1 MSELA
6 IISVTPNL
14 ALDIKRNEII
24 EKIISRL
31 TELKLVDAK
40 YKNSA
45 DILLL
50 ICNLVEHLTRD
61 KKLSKKDIVL
71 EIFSRLFVLS
81 ADESVILESNIEFL
95 HSNKAIKKLSKF
107 YLFACGAYEYLFRS
121 KKKEN

>member
-1 MSELA
+1 MSDLS

-14 ALDIKRNEII
+14 ALDIKRIEIV

-31 TELKLVDAK
+31 TELKLNDAK

-61 KKLSKKDIVL
+61 KKLSKKEIVL
-71 EIFSRLFVLS
+71 EIFSRVFVLT
-81 ADESVILESNIEFL
+81 AEENAILESNIEFL

-121 KKKEN
+121 KKKA

>member
-71 EIFSRLFVLS
+71 EIITRVYSLTP
-81 ADESVILESNIEFL
+81 DESVILESNIEFL

-121 KKKEN
+121 KKKA

>member
-31 TELKLVDAK
+31 TELKLVDDK

-61 KKLSKKDIVL
+61 KKISKKVIVL
-71 EIFSRLFVLS
+71 EIFSRVFVLS
-81 ADESVILESNIEFL
+81 ADERAIIESNIEFL
-95 HSNKAIKKLSKF
+95 HSNRAIKKLSKF
-107 YLFACGAYEYLFRS
+107 YLFCCSMREYFF
-121 KKKEN
+121 KKKRE

>member
-1 MSELA
+1 MSELSV
-6 IISVTPNL
+6 ISVTPNL
-14 ALDIKRNEII
+14 ALEIKRNEII
-24 EKIISRL
+24 DKIISRL
-31 TELKLVDAK
+31 NELKLVDAK

-61 KKLSKKDIVL
+61 KKHSKKEIVL
-71 EIFSRLFVLS
+71 EIFNRLYVLTD
-81 ADESVILESNIEFL
+81 AERLILESNIEFL

-121 KKKEN
+121 KKKE

>member
-1 MSELA
+1 MSELSV
-6 IISVTPNL
+6 ISVTPNL
-14 ALDIKRNEII
+14 ALEIKRNEII
-24 EKIISRL
+24 DKIISRL
-31 TELKLVDAK
+31 NELKLVDAK

-61 KKLSKKDIVL
+61 KKLSKKEIVL
-71 EIFSRLFVLS
+71 EIFNRLYVLTD
-81 ADESVILESNIEFL
+81 AERLILESNIEFL

-121 KKKEN
+121 KKKE

>member
-1 MSELA
+1 MSELS

-24 EKIISRL
+24 DKIISRL
-31 TELKLVDAK
+31 NELKLVDFK

-50 ICNLVEHLTRD
+50 TCNLVEHLTRD
-61 KKLSKKDIVL
+61 KKLSKKDMVL
-71 EIFSRLFVLS
+71 EIMTRVYSLTV
-81 ADESVILESNIEFL
+81 DERAILDSNIEFL

-107 YLFACGAYEYLFRS
+107 YLFACGAYEYFFKN
-121 KKKEN
+121 KKKE